1 MKEQLALFYKSM
13 LMNARCAHFRFLIKR
28 DKLISAL
35 NCENH
40 SSKVLESRFY
50 FSDINLDRQS
60 VHDFIFSRFDANQGN
75 RGINC
80 SRKIT
85 SLQYTIQNK
94 NFLMLVCK
102 QKR

>member
-1 MKEQLALFYKSM
+1 MKEQLALFYIGM

-50 FSDINLDRQS
+50 FSDINLIDS
-60 VHDFIFSRFDANQGN
+60 LFTISYSHDLTQTN
-75 RGINC
+75 GIGELIA
-80 SRKIT
+80 RVK
-85 SLQYTIQNK
+85 
-94 NFLMLVCK
+94 
-102 QKR
+102 